1 VRRELDRVLSSAGFS
16 KNERLSRFLRFV
28 VERHLEG
35 KDGELKESVVG
46 VEVFGRKPGFDP
58 KIDGIVR
65 TEAVRLRARLDKY
78 YGSEGVGDPLIIEMP
93 KGGYRPVFRE
103 RTAAPQGPR
112 ADSGLAWRVGAALTA
127 LLLAVGI
134 GTTWWWRPTPLL
146 VAVDPTRDH
155 TAGGLRVTTGPRRYE
170 ANLEAYADYLRAR
183 QIMASFPTQGRP
195 LVEPALD
202 YYEQAIAKDATYAP
216 AYAGIADTYLAVERN
231 IGVAPKLGPDL
242 LARAKTAAARALELD
257 PMLSEAHSAMGSI
270 HAREYAW
277 EQAERSFRRAIH
289 LNQNNA
295 SAHLDLGFHVLLMAG
310 RVEEGLDEVRRA
322 VRLDPLSPSV
332 NTEYGRALFWAGRY
346 AAAINQLRDAI
357 ALEPSRARAYGLLAR
372 ALSAQGRT
380 ADAVAVFEEAI
391 RRGALLPGLANGEL
405 ACVAARAGRRDDVV
419 VAMLQRQLTNPVANI
434 AARAH
439 ACLGDAP
446 QALEH
451 LERALAARE
460 PNLAEI
466 LQAPDLVWMR
476 ANPRF
481 ASLRQELKLP

>member
-1 VRRELDRVLSSAGFS
+1 L
-16 KNERLSRFLRFV
+16 
-28 VERHLEG
+28 
-35 KDGELKESVVG
+35 
-46 VEVFGRKPGFDP
+46 
-58 KIDGIVR
+58 
-65 TEAVRLRARLDKY
+65 
-78 YGSEGVGDPLIIEMP
+78 
-93 KGGYRPVFRE
+93 
-103 RTAAPQGPR
+103 
-112 ADSGLAWRVGAALTA
+112 
-127 LLLAVGI
+127 
-134 GTTWWWRPTPLL
+134 
-146 VAVDPTRDH
+146 
-155 TAGGLRVTTGPRRYE
+155 
-170 ANLEAYADYLRAR
+170 
-183 QIMASFPTQGRP
+183 
-195 LVEPALD
+195 
-202 YYEQAIAKDATYAP
+202 
-216 AYAGIADTYLAVERN
+216 
-231 IGVAPKLGPDL
+231 
-242 LARAKTAAARALELD
+242 
-257 PMLSEAHSAMGSI
+257 
-270 HAREYAW
+270 
-277 EQAERSFRRAIH
+277 
-289 LNQNNA
+289 
-295 SAHLDLGFHVLLMAG
+295 
-310 RVEEGLDEVRRA
+310 
-322 VRLDPLSPSV
+322 RLDPLSPSV